1 MIDCLIVGG
10 GIAGASVAYFLKHS
24 GQKVAVADDTGFVS
38 QASLVAGAFINPVMG
53 KPSKFKTFAD
63 EAFRFSV
70 SFYSQNFP
78 KLFNRCGS
86 LIYPKNEKSKDE
98 FFALGDYIPS
108 EYDFMDISPFGAFLV
123 KDSGIIN
130 PAALID
136 AMLEGV
142 DRIDLNIGAIKK
154 EGDVWRAG
162 EIVAKNIVLAQGAT
176 APIINEPYLTSQI
189 TKLWGQKCKIKT
201 NIALQYNISSKV
213 YIAQIDGG
221 LAIGATHIRSE
232 TPIAINRDD
241 SMGLIKEAKE
251 VVEIGDFEIIEEVG
265 GMRSASIDH
274 FPIVGAVYD
283 SKVTLSR
290 FPSLIHG
297 ARLSSEAPAKYE
309 NLYVHTG
316 HGSRAFILAPYTA
329 KLLADAILYKSQ
341 IQSHIDPARLLFR
354 YFKKNTPNQALDITK
369 EP

>member
-24 GQKVAVADDTGFVS
+24 GQKVAVVDDTGFVS
-38 QASLVAGAFINPVMG
+38 QASLAAGAFISPVMG

-86 LIYPKNEKSKDE
+86 LIYPKNEKSKEE

-108 EYDFMDISPFGAFLV
+108 EYDFMDINPFGAFLV

-162 EIVAKNIVLAQGAT
+162 EIVAKNVVLAQGAI

-213 YIAQIDGG
+213 LIAQIDGG

-274 FPIVGAVYD
+274 FPIAGAVYD
-283 SKVTLSR
+283 SKATLSR

-329 KLLADAILYKSQ
+329 KLLADAILDKSQ
-341 IQSHIDPARLLFR
+341 IQSQIDPARLLFR
-354 YFKKNTPNQALDITK
+354 YFKKNTPNQALDRTK

>member
-1 MIDCLIVGG
+1 LIDCLIVGG